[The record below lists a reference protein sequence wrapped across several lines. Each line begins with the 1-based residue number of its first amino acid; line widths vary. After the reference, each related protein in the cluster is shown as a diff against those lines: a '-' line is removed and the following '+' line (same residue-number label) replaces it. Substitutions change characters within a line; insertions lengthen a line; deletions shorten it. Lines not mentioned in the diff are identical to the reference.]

1 MPAVF
6 AIARGVAI
14 AGVEANRTD
23 RATAVT
29 HAAAMVRHGTAG
41 PTLGASA
48 TLAVIARTRG
58 QSRRTCVAPGDDPSA
73 NSHGPRGRRG
83 TSIGRVPHSMRRNA
97 AHNFSLHVPTTPNG

>member
-14 AGVEANRTD
+14 AGVEAKRTD
-23 RATAVT
+23 RAIAVT
-29 HAAAMVRHGTAG
+29 HAAAMDRHGSAG

-58 QSRRTCVAPGDDPSA
+58 QSRRTFVAPGHDPSA
-73 NSHGPRGRRG
+73 DSLELPGRRG
-83 TSIGRVPHSMRRNA
+83 RPIGRVGYSMRRKA
-97 AHNFSLHVPTTPNG
+97 ARN